1 MLRNLNQF
9 KKKGLAEKRRS
20 FKYRTTMHYKPAQ
33 LSGGGLVI
41 TSKHETTTST
51 PENNEL
57 YGNTLSIYWFMFRE
71 NKPYSA
77 REIQRRVGLS
87 SSSLA
92 LHHLNKLID
101 MGLVTTDDFGA
112 YILARR
118 VRTGLLSLYVGSGRF
133 FMPRFALYAAAS
145 TGFLLSYLLF
155 LMFFLSPAGFILLF
169 GHVLITIMLWFII

>member
-1 MLRNLNQF
+1 VNWRESPITGIEESQAIDPDSQELN
-9 KKKGLAEKRRS
+9 
-20 FKYRTTMHYKPAQ
+20 
-33 LSGGGLVI
+33 
-41 TSKHETTTST
+41 
-51 PENNEL
+51 
-57 YGNTLSIYWFMFRE
+57 GNTLSIYWFIFRE

-77 REIQRRVGLS
+77 REIQRQVGLS

-118 VRTGLLSLYVGSGRF
+118 LRTGLLSLYVGSGRF

-145 TGFLLSYLLF
+145 TGFLLSYMMF
-155 LMFFLSPAGFILLF
+155 LMFFLSPAGFILLIS
-169 GHVLITIMLWFII
+169 HILITIMLWVETIKILRLQPL